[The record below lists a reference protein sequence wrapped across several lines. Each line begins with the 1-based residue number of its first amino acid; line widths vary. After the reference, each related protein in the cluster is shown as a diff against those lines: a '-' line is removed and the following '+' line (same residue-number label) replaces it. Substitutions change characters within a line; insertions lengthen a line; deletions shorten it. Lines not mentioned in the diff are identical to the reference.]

1 MRLNMCQWCN
11 MDRSD
16 SIGAL
21 GTALAKAQL
30 AIRGAL
36 KTSVNPHFQSR
47 YADLATVHEVC
58 REPLATH
65 GLALLQIP
73 SADGNLIRMVTMLI
87 HGPSG
92 EWLLSDPLQVQ
103 ARDAAP
109 QAVGSCI
116 SYLRRYQ
123 LAALVGIAPA
133 DDDGEA
139 AEGRSRSTGPGNR
152 AIPREDATG
161 TTISTVAEAQV
172 AVSGLGAANGHVPAP
187 PGAWLIESYT
197 YNEPWHEFTVLNY
210 DSQGGALKLSTK
222 LKGVGESAHDAWLH
236 QTPVILDYT
245 PKKNRPGEAYVNS
258 VTTATGAPMDD
269 IPF

>member
-1 MRLNMCQWCN
+1 MTH
-11 MDRSD
+11 SET
-16 SIGAL
+16 IGAL

-36 KTSVNPHFQSR
+36 KTSINPHFQSR

-65 GLALLQIP
+65 GLALLQVP
-73 SADGNLIRMVTMLI
+73 SADGNLVRMVTMLI
-87 HGPSG
+87 HGASG
-92 EWLLSDPLQVQ
+92 EWLTSDPLQVQ

-116 SYLRRYQ
+116 TYLRRYQ
-123 LAALVGIAPA
+123 LAAMVGIAPE

-139 AEGRSRSTGPGNR
+139 AEGRPR
-152 AIPREDATG
+152 AAGSKGGSIPRGDAPG
-161 TTISTVAEAQV
+161 TTISTVAEAQDAV
-172 AVSGLGAANGHVPAP
+172 ARLSMPLGSH
-187 PGAWLIESYT
+187 LIASYT
-197 YNEPWHEFTVLNY
+197 YNEPWHEFTVRNH

-222 LKGVGESAHDAWLH
+222 LKVAGESARDAWLH

-258 VTTATGAPMDD
+258 VTIATGAPMDD
-269 IPF
+269 IPCPF